1 MTFEFILLA
10 LLKNDVPVEISRY
23 EDTTPFY
30 CLQDAA
36 TLNDYVENNYVF
48 EHDMTAAKN
57 WFIEN
62 LNEYEAE
69 YGRFLSYTP
78 DALDLTTQA
87 SKDFYDEVY
96 LANQPRQSA
105 ERINTMSMEQSLK
118 FTIVLLAYKSYV
130 DKNEENKRHQIFK
143 DILNAGELSD
153 KTTMLTEYH
162 VRYVCLP
169 APR

>member
-62 LNEYEAE
+62 LDKYEAE
-69 YGRFLSYTP
+69 YGPYPNYVP
-78 DALDLTTQA
+78 DALDLSTSA
-87 SKDFYDEVY
+87 SNNFYLDV
-96 LANQPRQSA
+96 
-105 ERINTMSMEQSLK
+105 
-118 FTIVLLAYKSYV
+118 
-130 DKNEENKRHQIFK
+130 
-143 DILNAGELSD
+143 ELPLQLSSQ
-153 KTTMLTEYH
+153 
-162 VRYVCLP
+162 
-169 APR
+169 